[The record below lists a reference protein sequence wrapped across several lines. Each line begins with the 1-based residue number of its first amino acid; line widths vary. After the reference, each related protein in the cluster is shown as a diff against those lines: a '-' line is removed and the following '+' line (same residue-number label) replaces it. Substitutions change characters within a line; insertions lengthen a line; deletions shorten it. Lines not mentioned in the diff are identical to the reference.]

1 MPNDAIALL
10 KPVHSTVSQRIRERL
25 LARRTRYFANDNIAA
40 SIEPG
45 ELDELARRLY
55 GRIRVHLQQEL
66 RHDRERLG
74 LLINRR

>member
-1 MPNDAIALL
+1 MSDASPEPATA
-10 KPVHSTVSQRIRERL
+10 PPAPAEPAGS
-25 LARRTRYFANDNIAA
+25 LAG
-40 SIEPG
+40 SLEPG